1 VLAKNEMH
9 AVVTRLEEIG
19 CRFTAQRQAVLAVL
33 IQNQDRYLRSDEIFR
48 LVKVK
53 VPEVG
58 QATVYRTL
66 ALFEQLQLLT
76 TDCQDGKGTRFRWET
91 GAPTQPVRLICR
103 QCGRVHLEPEEA
115 CRFQQL
121 LHRFQ
126 FRVEQVKL
134 YGLCP
139 QCQMEH

>member
-1 VLAKNEMH
+1 MLAKNEMR
-9 AVVTRLEEIG
+9 AVVTRLEESG

-48 LVKVK
+48 LVKAK

-66 ALFEQLQLLT
+66 ALFERLRLLT
-76 TDCQDGKGTRFRWET
+76 TDCHDGKGTRFRWET
-91 GAPTQPVRLICR
+91 GAPVQPVRLICR
-103 QCGRVHLEPEEA
+103 QCGRVRLEPEQT
-115 CRFQQL
+115 CRFQPLPHQS
-121 LHRFQ
+121 Q

-134 YGLCP
+134 YGLCS
-139 QCQMEH
+139 QCQTEH